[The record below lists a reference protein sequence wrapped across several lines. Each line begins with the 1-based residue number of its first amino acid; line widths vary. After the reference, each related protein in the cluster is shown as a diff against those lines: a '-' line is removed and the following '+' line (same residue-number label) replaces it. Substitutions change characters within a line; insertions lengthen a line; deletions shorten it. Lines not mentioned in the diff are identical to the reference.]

1 MKPKS
6 FRNSLLTAS
15 LALVFA
21 SASAHAAITIDASS
35 WGIGAGS
42 PTNSGASST
51 GLIWGDNTA
60 NNADDSAVHATID
73 GDTGTAGNQSVTIAL
88 GQTLT
93 LTGTVN
99 LVGLT
104 NGTTTGNVN
113 GNQFRVG
120 LFDSNG
126 QSGNTGW
133 LGYMLSTGSGSTA
146 GSLKERANPNIGFYT
161 SGFGSSDLDIGT
173 PTAPG
178 ANTFDG
184 LYDFSFS
191 LHRISTGMEITSSF
205 VRQSTNVDYAP
216 RSTAFLDTTIS
227 TSTFDRIGFLS
238 GNALDADQITLSNIS
253 LTLIPEPSTALLGS
267 LGMLLLLRRRRA

>member
-15 LALVFA
+15 LALVFS

-126 QSGNTGW
+126 QSGNTGL

-161 SGFGSSDLDIGT
+161 SGFGSSDLDT
-173 PTAPG
+173 LTAPD

-205 VRQSTNVDYAP
+205 VRRSTSVDYAP
-216 RSTAFLDTTIS
+216 LSMAFLDETIS

-253 LTLIPEPSTALLGS
+253 LTLIPEPSAALLGS